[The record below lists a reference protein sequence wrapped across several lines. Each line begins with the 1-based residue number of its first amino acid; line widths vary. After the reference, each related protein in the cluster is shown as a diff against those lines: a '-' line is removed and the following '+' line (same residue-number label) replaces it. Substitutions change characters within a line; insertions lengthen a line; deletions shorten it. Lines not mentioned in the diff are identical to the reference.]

1 MEKYRPDRAGMAQ
14 EKVEQK
20 RLAKEQAAFR
30 VESTKKGVEAA
41 QKSLEAAQKSMEAA
55 IAADLE
61 AAQQLHEA
69 QQEYGK
75 MDQAERIQKIVDE
88 RQERRVRKD
97 FDGADRL
104 LNELRSMGVQVND
117 KDLSWTGP
125 DGLTGAPRR
134 KEPPKPKGGGRGR
147 RSPSRGRR
155 SPSRGRYERYE
166 DRGRDRGRDRS
177 EDKKKRRRYDD
188 SSSSPSSPPR
198 RRR

>member
-1 MEKYRPDRAGMAQ
+1 MAQ

-41 QKSLEAAQKSMEAA
+41 QKALEAAQKAMEAA

-61 AAQQLHEA
+61 AASQLHEA
-69 QQEYGK
+69 QQECGK
-75 MDQAERIQKIVDE
+75 VDQAERIQKIVDE

-125 DGLTGAPRR
+125 DGLVGAPRR

-147 RSPSRGRR
+147 RSRSRGRR
-155 SPSRGRYERYE
+155 SPSYH
-166 DRGRDRGRDRS
+166 RS
-177 EDKKKRRRYDD
+177 PPRKKKGKYSE
-188 SSSSPSSPPR
+188 SSSSSSPPR